1 MINFAALLL
10 LSSVSSSKAEGVL
23 GDEETL
29 SFREYGK
36 NGIKILYLND
46 KDKHHQVV
54 ELTVKTRLVNDNEDE
69 YTGTSNAGNVAT
81 DTQKN
86 LVYIL
91 ALKHGVAEPEIFA
104 QVLANFYLD
113 EYPAISRAKIEIVQ
127 TPWAR
132 SLDGFGIIHT
142 HGFINQGQER
152 TAKVIKHRG
161 KPAQVWGG
169 VTGFRILKTKRSS
182 HVGFFQDKFTTLEDE
197 PDRLLSTVI
206 ESSWKFNDGTAAL
219 YNGAMY
225 TAVYNSAIRA
235 IMDEFFGPAEEGKQ
249 STIIQETQRR
259 AQVSVLCRNPALQFV
274 EMAWPN
280 KHYFPW
286 DLDKFPAVNFN
297 GTDNR
302 RVYIAGVVPYGVIHS
317 GVHRKEV
324 SC

>member
-1 MINFAALLL
+1 MSFALLL
-10 LSSVSSSKAEGVL
+10 LLSIVSSSKADGVL
-23 GDEETL
+23 GDEEAL

-36 NGIKILYLND
+36 NGIKLLYLND

-54 ELTVKTRLVNDNEDE
+54 EITVKTRLVNDNEDE
-69 YTGTSNAGNVAT
+69 YTGTSNGGNVAT

-91 ALKHGVAEPEIFA
+91 ALKHGVGEPEIFA
-104 QVLANFYLD
+104 QVLADFYLE

-142 HGFINQGQER
+142 HGFVNQGQER

-161 KPAQVWGG
+161 KPAQ
-169 VTGFRILKTKRSS
+169 
-182 HVGFFQDKFTTLEDE
+182 
-197 PDRLLSTVI
+197 
-206 ESSWKFNDGTAAL
+206 
-219 YNGAMY
+219 
-225 TAVYNSAIRA
+225 
-235 IMDEFFGPAEEGKQ
+235 
-249 STIIQETQRR
+249 RR
-259 AQVSVLCRNPALQFV
+259 AQVSVLCRNRALQFV

-286 DLDKFPAVNFN
+286 DLDNFPTLNLN
-297 GTDNR
+297 GTDHR

-317 GVHRKEV
+317 GVHRNEV
-324 SC
+324 TC

>member
-1 MINFAALLL
+1 
-10 LSSVSSSKAEGVL
+10 
-23 GDEETL
+23 
-29 SFREYGK
+29 
-36 NGIKILYLND
+36 LYLND
-46 KDKHHQVV
+46 KDKYHQVV
-54 ELTVKTRLVNDNEDE
+54 EVTVKTRLVNDNEDE
-69 YTGTSNAGNVAT
+69 YTGRSNGGNVAT

-104 QVLANFYLD
+104 QVLANFYLE

-132 SLDGFGIIHT
+132 SVDGFGIVHT
-142 HGFINQGQER
+142 HGFVNQGQER

-182 HVGFFQDKFTTLEDE
+182 HVGFFQDQYTTLEDE

-206 ESSWKFNDGTAAL
+206 ESSWKFNEGTAAI
-219 YNGAMY
+219 YTGAMY
-225 TAVYNSAIRA
+225 TEVYNSAIRA

-259 AQVSVLCRNPALQFV
+259 AQTSVLCRNRALQFV

-286 DLDKFPAVNFN
+286 DEDRFPTVNFN

-317 GVHRKEV
+317 GVLRNEV

>member
-1 MINFAALLL
+1 MINFAALLF
-10 LSSVSSSKAEGVL
+10 LSVVSRSKAGGVL
-23 GDEETL
+23 GDEESL

-69 YTGTSNAGNVAT
+69 YTGTSNGGNVAT

-142 HGFINQGQER
+142 HGFVNQGQER

-182 HVGFFQDKFTTLEDE
+182 HVGFFQDKYTTLEDE

-206 ESSWKFNDGTAAL
+206 ESSWKYNDGTASL

-317 GVHRKEV
+317 GVHRREV

>member
-1 MINFAALLL
+1 MIVTFFLL
-10 LSSVSSSKAEGVL
+10 LSIISSSKAEGVL
-23 GDEETL
+23 GDEESL

-36 NGIKILYLND
+36 NGIKLLYLND

-54 ELTVKTRLVNDNEDE
+54 EITVKTRLVNDNEDE
-69 YTGTSNAGNVAT
+69 YEGTSNAGNVAT

-91 ALKHGVAEPEIFA
+91 ALKYGVAEPEVFA
-104 QVLANFYLD
+104 QVLANFYLE

-132 SLDGFGIIHT
+132 SIDGFGFIHT
-142 HGFINQGQER
+142 HGFVNQGQER

-182 HVGFFQDKFTTLEDE
+182 HVGFFKDQYTTLVDE

-206 ESSWKFNDGTAAL
+206 ESSWKYNDGTAAL

-225 TAVYNSAIRA
+225 TAVYERAIRA
-235 IMDEFFGPAEEGKQ
+235 IMEEFFGPADEGKQ

-259 AQVSVLCRNPALQFV
+259 AQKALLCRNRALQFV

-286 DLDKFPAVNFN
+286 DLDKFPTLELN
-297 GTDNR
+297 GTDHR

-317 GVHRKEV
+317 GVRRNEV

>member
-10 LSSVSSSKAEGVL
+10 LSSFSSSKAEGVL
-23 GDEETL
+23 GDEEAL

-69 YTGTSNAGNVAT
+69 YTGTSNGGNVAT

-142 HGFINQGQER
+142 HGFVNQGQER

-206 ESSWKFNDGTAAL
+206 ESSWKFNDGTAGL

-324 SC
+324 TC

>member
-10 LSSVSSSKAEGVL
+10 LSSFSSSKAEGVL
-23 GDEETL
+23 GDEEAL

-69 YTGTSNAGNVAT
+69 YTGTSNGGNVAT

-142 HGFINQGQER
+142 HGFVNQGQER

-317 GVHRKEV
+317 GVHRREV